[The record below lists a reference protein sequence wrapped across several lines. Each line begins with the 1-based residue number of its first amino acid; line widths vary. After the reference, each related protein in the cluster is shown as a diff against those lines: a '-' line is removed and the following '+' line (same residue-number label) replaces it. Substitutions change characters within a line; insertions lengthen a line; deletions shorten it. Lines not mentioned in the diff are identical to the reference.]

1 MVMTINKMMEYKV
14 MVEVSV
20 LINLDDRKLT
30 D

>member
-1 MVMTINKMMEYKV
+1 MVMTINKLVESKG
-14 MVEVSV
+14 MVEVFF

>member
-1 MVMTINKMMEYKV
+1 MVMTINKMMEYKG
-14 MVEVSV
+14 MVEVFV